1 MIGPHGFFS
10 IFTAK
15 FYAMLTSVKER
26 KQILHLYRQ
35 LRQLTQT
42 YILPEQCRALRQY
55 WKEALLAERITQP
68 YDKVHP
74 LLHVLQTAYLL
85 AQEMSTRRSSIVAA
99 VLYHPDLLQDIS
111 EEEVQTTF
119 GESAASIV
127 KGLKR
132 IGELSQ
138 KGGGLETEN
147 YRNLMLSF
155 AQDGRAVIILIAERL
170 NAMRHIDDFP
180 DEMQESMARAAVM
193 LYAPLAHRMGLYA
206 MKTELE
212 DRSLQYSQS
221 EVYQEITRKLA
232 ESKQVREAYISRF
245 IEPIRAKIAA
255 AIQEPFT
262 IKGRTKSVHSIWNK
276 IKNKQL
282 TFEDIYDIFAI
293 RVIIDAPAEKEK
305 ALCWLV
311 YSIVTDM
318 YQPNP
323 ARTRDWLSIPK
334 SNGYE
339 SLHTTVLGPE
349 DKWVEVQIRTTRMN
363 EIAEKG
369 LAAHWRYKGI
379 KSEKGLDEM
388 LTQIREA
395 LENRSDDDDFKM
407 EMYSDE
413 IYIFTPKGELFKLP
427 AGATVLDFAYAIHTN
442 LGNKCVGAKVN
453 DRNVPIRYHLKSGDS
468 VEIQTGNNQQPK
480 QDWLNFVVTSRARN
494 KIKQTLKENVQKL
507 AEFGRDALMRRMKN
521 RKIEFEEPY
530 LMRLVKRF
538 KHKTVTDFFAAIGEG
553 RLDTNLVIEAYL
565 DLLNRDKQVVL
576 PDLSIYSAENYA
588 YDAAE
593 ERIKQGK
600 EDVLV
605 IDQNLKGIEFKM
617 ARCCHPIYGDDVF
630 GFVSVTGGIK
640 VHRMDCPNAAQ
651 LRERYGYRIVK
662 ARWAGQGEGSQYTAT
677 LQVIGKDDIGIVT
690 NITSLIS
697 RDFNVNIRSIRIDS
711 TDGLFRGFITLVVS
725 DAHQLELI
733 SRKIMTV
740 RGVKQVIRE

>member
-1 MIGPHGFFS
+1 MHARNFTN
-10 IFTAK
+10 FTAK
-15 FYAMLTSVKER
+15 FSTMITNPEESKEIR
-26 KQILHLYRQ
+26 YLYRQ
-35 LRQLTQT
+35 LRQLTQS
-42 YILPEQCRALRQY
+42 YIHDEQWLAIRQI
-55 WKEALLAERITQP
+55 WKDAQAAGRIQRP
-68 YDKVHP
+68 YPKVHP
-74 LLHVLQTAYLL
+74 LLHVMQTAYIL
-85 AQEMSTRRSSIVAA
+85 AQEMSTRRSSVEAA
-99 VLYHPDLLQDIS
+99 MLYHPDLLAVLDDDMLEQG
-111 EEEVQTTF
+111 F
-119 GESAASIV
+119 GTSATNII

-155 AQDGRAVIILIAERL
+155 AQDGRAVIIMIAERL
-170 NAMRHIDDFP
+170 NAMRHIDDYP
-180 DEMQESMARAAVM
+180 SDMHESMARAAVM

-212 DRSLQYSQS
+212 DRSLQFSQA

-232 ESKQVREAYISRF
+232 ESKQVREAYIARF
-245 IEPIRAKIAA
+245 IEPIRAKISE

-349 DKWVEVQIRTTRMN
+349 DKWVEVQIRSTRMN

-395 LENRSDDDDFKM
+395 LENHNDDEDFKM

-507 AEFGRDALMRRMKN
+507 AEFGRDAFMRRLKN

-565 DLLNRDKQVVL
+565 EIIHRDKQVTT
-576 PDLSIYSAENYA
+576 PDLGIYSAEKYA

-605 IDQNLKGIEFKM
+605 IDQNLKGLEFKM
-617 ARCCHPIYGDDVF
+617 SRCCNPIYGDDVF

-640 VHRMDCPNAAQ
+640 VHRLDCPNAAQ
-651 LRERYGYRIVK
+651 LRERYPYRVVK

-677 LQVIGKDDIGIVT
+677 LQVIGNDDIGIVT

-697 RDFNVNIRSIRIDS
+697 KDFNVNIRSIRIDS

-725 DAHQLELI
+725 DAHQLEQI
-733 SRKIMTV
+733 SKKIMTV

>member
-1 MIGPHGFFS
+1 MTTRPEES
-10 IFTAK
+10 
-15 FYAMLTSVKER
+15 KEIR
-26 KQILHLYRQ
+26 YLYRQ
-35 LRQLTQT
+35 LRTLTQS
-42 YILPEQCRALRQY
+42 YILPEQWMAIRRI
-55 WKEALLAERITQP
+55 WKEAKADNQISRP
-68 YDKVHP
+68 YPKVHP
-74 LLHVLQTAYLL
+74 LLHVMQTAYIL
-85 AQEMSTRRSSIVAA
+85 AQEMSTRRSSVEAA
-99 VLYHPDLLQDIS
+99 MLYHPDLLRVLDDDFLQ
-111 EEEVQTTF
+111 QTF
-119 GESAASIV
+119 GTSAYNIIQ
-127 KGLKR
+127 GLKR
-132 IGELSQ
+132 IGELAQ
-138 KGGGLETEN
+138 KGGGTESEN

-155 AQDGRAVIILIAERL
+155 AQDGRAVIIMIAERL
-170 NAMRHIDDFP
+170 NAMRHIDDYP
-180 DEMQESMARAAVM
+180 EEMHETMARSAVM

-212 DRSLQYSQS
+212 DRSLQFSQS

-232 ESKQVREAYISRF
+232 ESKQVREAYIARF
-245 IEPIRAKIAA
+245 IEPIRAKISE

-323 ARTRDWLSIPK
+323 SRTRDWLSIPK

-349 DKWVEVQIRTTRMN
+349 DKWVEVQIRSTRMN

-453 DRNVPIRYHLKSGDS
+453 DKNVPIRYRLKSGDS

-565 DLLNRDKQVVL
+565 ELLNREKTSL
-576 PDLSIYSAENYA
+576 PVDTALFSAENYA

-593 ERIKQGK
+593 ERVKQGK
-600 EDVLV
+600 DDVLV
-605 IDQNLKGIEFKM
+605 IDQNLKGLEFKM
-617 ARCCHPIYGDDVF
+617 SRCCNPIYGDDVF

-640 VHRMDCPNAAQ
+640 VHRLDCPNASQ
-651 LRERYGYRIVK
+651 LRERYPYRVVK

-677 LQVIGKDDIGIVT
+677 LQIIGKDDIGIVT

-697 RDFNVNIRSIRIDS
+697 KDFNVNIRSIRIDS
-711 TDGLFRGFITLVVS
+711 TDGLFRGFLTLVVS
-725 DAHQLELI
+725 DAHQLAQI
-733 SRKIMTV
+733 SKKIMTV

>member
-1 MIGPHGFFS
+1 
-10 IFTAK
+10 
-15 FYAMLTSVKER
+15 MLTSVKER
-26 KQILHLYRQ
+26 KEILHLYRQ
-35 LRQLTQT
+35 LRQLTKD
-42 YILPEQCRALRQY
+42 YILPEQCLLLRQY
-55 WKEALLAERITQP
+55 WKEALQAERISQP
-68 YDKVHP
+68 FDKVHP

-99 VLYHPDLLQDIS
+99 VLYHPELLQTIS
-111 EEEVQTTF
+111 DEDLQGHF
-119 GESAASIV
+119 GDSAASIV

-170 NAMRHIDDFP
+170 NAMRHLDDYP
-180 DEMQESMARAAVM
+180 DELQEGMARAAVM

-221 EVYQEITRKLA
+221 DVYQEIVRKLA
-232 ESKQVREAYISRF
+232 ESKQVREAYIARF
-245 IEPIRAKIAA
+245 IEPVRAKIAA

-293 RVIIDAPAEKEK
+293 RVIIDAPEEKEK

-507 AEFGRDALMRRMKN
+507 AEFGRDALMRRLKN
-521 RKIEFEEPY
+521 RKIEFEEPF

-565 DLLNRDKQVVL
+565 DMLNREKNMAAPETVF
-576 PDLSIYSAENYA
+576 SADRYE
-588 YDAAE
+588 YDAGE
-593 ERIKQGK
+593 ELVKQGK
-600 EDVLV
+600 DDVLV
-605 IDQNLKGIEFKM
+605 IDQNLKGIDFRMSK
-617 ARCCHPIYGDDVF
+617 CCNPIYGDEVF
-630 GFVSVTGGIK
+630 GFVSVNGGIR
-640 VHRMDCPNAAQ
+640 VHRMDCPNAPQ
-651 LRERYGYRIVK
+651 LRERYAYRIVK

-697 RDFNVNIRSIRIDS
+697 KDFNLNIRSIRIDS

-725 DAHQLELI
+725 DARQLEQI
-733 SRKIMTV
+733 AKKIMTV
-740 RGVKQVIRE
+740 KGVKQVLRS

>member
-1 MIGPHGFFS
+1 MTTNTG
-10 IFTAK
+10 
-15 FYAMLTSVKER
+15 ER
-26 KQILHLYRQ
+26 SEILSLYRK
-35 LRQLTQT
+35 LRRLTQS
-42 YILPEQCRALRQY
+42 YIFPEQVDVLRRLWVDALT
-55 WKEALLAERITQP
+55 AGRIGRP
-68 YDKVHP
+68 HPKVHP

-85 AQEMSTRRSSIVAA
+85 AQEMSTRRSSVEAA
-99 VLYHPDLLQDIS
+99 VLYHPDLLETLQS
-111 EEEVQTTF
+111 ETLERHL
-119 GESAASIV
+119 GASAANIV

-138 KGGGLETEN
+138 KGYEPDSEN

-155 AQDGRAVIILIAERL
+155 VQDGRAIIIMIAERL
-170 NAMRHIDDFP
+170 NAMRHLEDYP
-180 DEMQESMARAAVM
+180 PQLHESMARSAVS

-212 DRSLQYSQS
+212 DRSLQYSQP
-221 EVYQEITRKLA
+221 EVYWGITKKLT
-232 ESKQVREAYISRF
+232 ESKQLREAYIARF
-245 IEPIRAKIAA
+245 IEPVREKIAA
-255 AIQEPFT
+255 AIDVPFT

-282 TFEDIYDIFAI
+282 SFEDIYDIFAI
-293 RVIIDAPAEKEK
+293 RVIIDAPEDKEK

-323 ARTRDWLSIPK
+323 SRTRDWLSIPK

-395 LENRSDDDDFKM
+395 LENQNEDDDFKM

-413 IYIFTPKGELFKLP
+413 VYIFTPKGELFKLP
-427 AGATVLDFAYAIHTN
+427 AGATVLDFAYSIHTS

-453 DRNVPIRYHLKSGDS
+453 NRNVPIRYHLKSGDS

-507 AEFGRDALMRRMKN
+507 AEFGRDALMRRLKN

-538 KHKTVTDFFAAIGEG
+538 KYKTVTDFFAAIGEG
-553 RLDTNLVIEAYL
+553 RLDTNVVIEVYL
-565 DLLNRDKQVVL
+565 ELLNRDKSVSL
-576 PDLSIYSAENYA
+576 PDTSVFSADKYA
-588 YDAAE
+588 YDAGE
-593 ERIKQGK
+593 ERFKQGK

-605 IDQNLKGIEFKM
+605 IDQNLKGLDFKM
-617 ARCCHPIYGDDVF
+617 SRCCNPIYGDSVF
-630 GFVSVTGGIK
+630 GFVSVNGGIK
-640 VHRMDCPNAAQ
+640 VHRTDCPNAVQ
-651 LRERYGYRIVK
+651 LHERYGYRIVK

-677 LQVIGKDDIGIVT
+677 LQVIGHDDIGIVT

-697 RDFNVNIRSIRIDS
+697 KDFNVNIRSIRIDS
-711 TDGLFRGFITLVVS
+711 TDGLFRGFLTLVVS
-725 DAHQLELI
+725 DAHQLEQI